1 MLVNVLYH
9 YVPIESGREVTNL
22 ATTKFFKL
30 AANFQSWRVSW
41 MTSVTYIT
49 ANIGWIVSFV
59 TNTTVTSK
67 ISFTMC

>member
-1 MLVNVLYH
+1 MLAVLYH
-9 YVPIESGREVTNL
+9 YVPTESGREVTNL

-30 AANFQSWRVSW
+30 AAIYFQSWRVSW
-41 MTSVTYIT
+41 MKSVTYIT